1 MKDFPHLGDTAY
13 PHLGNVDPYRRK
25 VDFDYGRYDYTAT
38 IKLCNVAWPM
48 DYRHCVNWHSAFARD
63 AYLEGIDGPTIELA
77 SGFTHVQTDSVM
89 VPVPYDVAL
98 TYNYVVMK
106 VPPLTQDDHI
116 DYETTDGVRT
126 ICAFVQGATY
136 HSPSTTELTLQV
148 DQWTTYLPH
157 LATNPVLMLHRG
169 HAPAYATDVDTYLA
183 NPRAHCQNLL
193 TPDVS
198 YGTAD
203 VASHSTLLP
212 IGAGEK
218 WLVLAS
224 TIPGNQIEGLTEAT
238 VVAGASTPATFYD
251 TGARNGH
258 QVGVNDYDW
267 HYGGH
272 GYSLMRNPSAYTGTG
287 GAVPSYLTL
296 YALPTSQAS
305 AALAAWASRLP
316 QFVTSIQAAYILP
329 RNVLGL
335 AATPYTVCDVSLYRV
350 TPNPALQTLADLE
363 LTRSDFGYPTRY
375 AEIAKL
381 YTSPYA
387 RLVISDTLG
396 QSIEVRIEDMGANA
410 QLKYQLSPMLE
421 CLRWDVLISGVG
433 YAGANSYAW
442 TNLAGNTQTMS
453 LPGADVGRYTL
464 ELGIPT
470 YALYLDGRIDYQ
482 MHDYYG
488 THTTRANAVNAYQ
501 STMRSANNDLANTN
515 ASAATAKANADASA
529 DTAKTNA
536 DASADTNVT
545 NVANNGSNATANT
558 VIANNLRTSS
568 TTRSNTASNNLTTEA
583 NQHLFNTLYADDE
596 YTMSASDINLKSE
609 AMAGALTT
617 VGNLVSGN
625 AFGAVASGM
634 SSIVNITTSQA
645 LSALSSQNIEDKE
658 AIGQSHQTNI
668 NAINVANA
676 SDQTTYQNTAATGTT
691 ANNVSTANTNASNS
705 AATAKANATRS
716 QTTAKANATRT
727 QGTTNANAGH
737 SRDTTEENAKAALE
751 LARQN
756 YLRGGRAHDLDSPVR
771 YGLESGDAS
780 PDALMRRVV
789 QVRIDTQS
797 AGAIARAGDAMLR
810 YGYTFDG
817 LWSVTDWCP
826 EGHDGC
832 YWEASDMTAQAAAF
846 ANPTAE
852 RTFEDILLA
861 GVTIWNDPAKIGGVP
876 W

>member
-1 MKDFPHLGDTAY
+1 MKEFPHLGDTAY
-13 PHLGNVDPYRRK
+13 PHLGNVDPYRQK
-25 VDFDYGRYDYTAT
+25 VTFDYGRYDYTAT

-48 DYRHCVNWHSAFARD
+48 DYRHVVNWKSAAARD
-63 AYLEGIDGPTIELA
+63 AYLEGIAGPTIELA

-98 TYNYVVMK
+98 TYNYVVLR
-106 VPPLTQDDHI
+106 VPPLTPGDHI
-116 DYETTDGVRT
+116 DYETSDGVRT
-126 ICAFVQGATY
+126 ICAFIQGATY

-157 LATNPVLMLHRG
+157 LATYPVLMLHRG

-203 VASHSTLLP
+203 VASHSELLP

-224 TIPGNQIEGLTEAT
+224 TIPGAQIEELTEAT
-238 VVAGASTPATFYD
+238 VVEGSSTPATFYD
-251 TGARNGH
+251 TKARNGH
-258 QVGVNDYDW
+258 QLGVNDYDW

-287 GAVPSYLTL
+287 AAVPSYLTL
-296 YALPTSQAS
+296 YALPASQAS
-305 AALAAWASRLP
+305 TALAAWASRLP
-316 QFVTSIQAAYILP
+316 QFITSIQAAYILP

-335 AATPYTVCDVSLYRV
+335 AATPYTVCDISLYRV
-350 TPNPALQTLADLE
+350 TPNPTLQTLADLE

-387 RLVISDTLG
+387 RLVVSDTLG

-410 QLKYQLSPMLE
+410 QLQYQLSPVLE

-433 YAGANSYAW
+433 YAGANSYTW
-442 TNLAGNTQTMS
+442 MNLAGNTQTMS

-501 STMRSANNDLANTN
+501 STMRSANNDLANTT
-515 ASAATAKANADASA
+515 ASAATAKSNADASA

-545 NVANNGSNATANT
+545 NVANNGSCAAANT
-558 VIANNLRTSS
+558 TTLNQQRTLDTTTNNGLNADMVTHSTNHLRADQQSNVAYSQNS
-568 TTRSNTASNNLTTEA
+568 T
-583 NQHLFNTLYADDE
+583 DV
-596 YTMSASDINLKSE
+596 NLKSE
-609 AMAGALTT
+609 ALSMGVGVISKLASGDVGGALQS
-617 VGNLVSGN
+617 VAG
-625 AFGAVASGM
+625 GAIS
-634 SSIVNITTSQA
+634 ITTNAQLA
-645 LSALSSQNIEDKE
+645 GLS
-658 AIGQSHQTNI
+658 
-668 NAINVANA
+668 VANVNA
-676 SDQTTYQNTAATGTT
+676 LADHGATENLANGGANDQANSDRTTHANSAATSVT
-691 ANNVSTANTNASNS
+691 ANNVATANTNAENS

-716 QTTAKANATRT
+716 QTTSKANATRT
-727 QGTTNANAGH
+727 KGTTNANAGY
-737 SRDTTEENAKAALE
+737 SRETTEENAKAALE

-780 PDALMRRVV
+780 PDSLMRRVV

-797 AGAIARAGDAMLR
+797 AGAISRAGDAMLR
-810 YGYTFDG
+810 YGYTYDG
-817 LWSVTDWCP
+817 LWTVTDWCP
-826 EGHDGC
+826 DDHDGC

-861 GVTIWNDPAKIGGVP
+861 GVTVWNDPSKIGGVP

>member
-13 PHLGNVDPYRRK
+13 PHLGNVNPYRQK
-25 VDFDYGRYDYTAT
+25 VTFDYGRYDYVAT

-48 DYRHCVNWHSAFARD
+48 DYRHTVNWKSAAARD

-98 TYNYVVMK
+98 TYNYVVMQ
-106 VPPLTQDDHI
+106 VPPLTPGDNI
-116 DYETTDGVRT
+116 DYETMDGART
-126 ICAFVQGATY
+126 ICAFIQSCTY
-136 HSPSTTELTLQV
+136 HSPSTTELKLQV

-169 HAPAYATDVDTYLA
+169 HAPAYATNVDAYLA
-183 NPRAHCQNLL
+183 NPRGNCQNLL

-203 VASHSTLLP
+203 VASHSELLP

-224 TIPGNQIEGLTEAT
+224 TIPGAQIEGLTEAT
-238 VVAGASTPATFYD
+238 VVEGASTPATFYN
-251 TGARNGH
+251 TEARNGY
-258 QVGVNDYDW
+258 QVGVNDYEW

-272 GYSLMRNPSAYTGTG
+272 GYSLMRNPSGYTGTG

-296 YALPTSQAS
+296 YALPASQAS
-305 AALAAWASRLP
+305 TALAAWASRLP
-316 QFVTSIQAAYILP
+316 QFITSIQAAYILP

-335 AATPYTVCDVSLYRV
+335 AATPYIVCDVSLYRV

-387 RLVISDTLG
+387 KLVVSDTMG
-396 QSIEVRIEDMGANA
+396 NDVEVRIEDMGANA
-410 QLKYQLSPMLE
+410 QLQYQLSPMLE

-433 YAGANSYAW
+433 NAGTNSYTWA
-442 TNLAGNTQTMS
+442 TLTGSSQAMT

-515 ASAATAKANADASA
+515 ASAN
-529 DTAKTNA
+529 TAKTNA
-536 DASADTNVT
+536 DASADTAKDNADDSADTAET
-545 NVANNGSNATANT
+545 NVNNNGANMDANRILQSDYRDDITDRNNLSRERQRGYANVHITDDRDANTAYTRDATA
-558 VIANNLRTSS
+558 A
-568 TTRSNTASNNLTTEA
+568 
-583 NQHLFNTLYADDE
+583 
-596 YTMSASDINLKSE
+596 NLKSE
-609 AMAGALTT
+609 ALSTIATMVGQMATGNFIGSAL
-617 VGNLVSGN
+617 SG
-625 AFGAVASGM
+625 ASG
-634 SSIVNITTSQA
+634 IVSITTDAQ
-645 LSALSSQNIEDKE
+645 LSALSE
-658 AIGQSHQTNI
+658 
-668 NAINVANA
+668 INVYNNAKHAKDQNTDSEVETSSCISDNLIKENKLAKDVTDNNIATANA
-676 SDQTTYQNTAATGTT
+676 NAENTK
-691 ANNVSTANTNASNS
+691 V
-705 AATAKANATRS
+705 TAKENAKRTRK
-716 QTTAKANATRT
+716 TTKNNATRT
-727 QGTTNANAGH
+727 CDTTKDNAEH

-756 YLRGGRAHDLDSPVR
+756 YLRGGRAHDIDSPVR

-797 AGAIARAGDAMLR
+797 DGAIARAGDAMLR

-817 LWSVTDWCP
+817 LWQVVNWCP

-861 GVTIWNDPAKIGGVP
+861 GVTIWNDPTKIGGVP